1 MNRTAPAGLLAATL
15 LALPFGAAATAGET
29 APAPAPEQAGVQS
42 VGKEMFNVEFAD
54 TDVVQ
59 ALQMLAAQGRRNI
72 VASKDVVGTITATLY
87 DVTVLEA
94 LETIV
99 RANDL
104 RYEEVGNFIYVYS
117 SAEWNSIQQAR
128 RKKESRRFTLE
139 YLAAKDAVEFVT
151 PLLSENGKVS
161 FVGQVEKGYQ
171 PDLTMGGEDSW
182 AHQGMIVVNDFPEN
196 LETVSTL
203 LGEIDAP
210 PRQVS
215 VESTIVATD
224 VNEDDA
230 YGVDFS
236 VLGSVNFTDFTNPGQ
251 VVNNLI
257 GGNNTPGAKA
267 DDKKGF
273 QPTDNEAYG
282 MSSTVGQVAQ
292 AGGLKVGV
300 VSENVSFFLRV
311 LDEVTD
317 TVVLARP
324 RVMALNRQRAE
335 VLIGERVGYLSTT
348 TTETTSTQ
356 TVQYL
361 DTGIKLV
368 FRPFISKD
376 DSIRMELSPSSSEA
390 RYRTVTGV
398 SGGGVEI
405 PNEVTSTVT
414 TNVRVKDGQTLVLG
428 GLFSEKTTITR
439 RQVPYVGDVPVL
451 DLLFNGYDNEV
462 KRQEIIFLVTPT
474 IMKDDVI
481 AKWAGE
487 AEGFAESARI
497 GAREGLLPFSREK
510 MSVAQNQL
518 ALDALSAG
526 DRERALYHVH
536 TSLSMNFNQPEMI
549 RLRGELDPSATDA
562 YDLDT
567 LEFLLERELGAPRP
581 ADPAPAAR
589 PAAKPAAKSVSRT
602 SVRPGTPVAN
612 APSSLED

>member
-1 MNRTAPAGLLAATL
+1 MTTSRPTRTASAGLLAATL
-15 LALPFGAAATAGET
+15 LALPFGPAARAAD
-29 APAPAPEQAGVQS
+29 QAGVQPA
-42 VGKEMFNVEFAD
+42 GKEMFNVEFAD

-72 VASKDVVGTITATLY
+72 VASKDVIGTITATLY

-94 LETIV
+94 LETVV

-117 SAEWNSIQQAR
+117 SPEWNAIQQAR
-128 RKKESRRFTLE
+128 RKRESRRFTLE

-182 AHQGMIVVNDFPEN
+182 AHQGMLVINDFPEN

-203 LGEIDAP
+203 LAEIDTA

-230 YGVDFS
+230 YGIDFS
-236 VLGSVNFTDFTNPGQ
+236 VLGSVDFSDFTNPGQ

-257 GGNNTPGAKA
+257 QGNNTPGAKA
-267 DDKKGF
+267 DGDKGF
-273 QPTDNEAYG
+273 QPADNQAYG
-282 MSSTVGQVAQ
+282 LSSNVGQVER
-292 AGGLKVGV
+292 AGGMKVGV
-300 VSENVSFFLRV
+300 ISENVSFF
-311 LDEVTD
+311 
-317 TVVLARP
+317 P

-376 DSIRMELSPSSSEA
+376 DSIRMELSPSTSEA
-390 RYRTVTGV
+390 RYKTITGV
-398 SGGGVEI
+398 TGGGVEI
-405 PNEVTSTVT
+405 PNEVTSTIT
-414 TNVRVKDGQTLVLG
+414 TNVRIKDGQTLVLG

-451 DLLFNGYDNEV
+451 DLLFNGYDNNV

-474 IMKDDVI
+474 IMKDDMI
-481 AKWAGE
+481 AKWADE

-518 ALDALSAG
+518 ALDALASG
-526 DRERALYHVH
+526 DRERALYHVNN
-536 TSLSMNFNQPEMI
+536 SLSINWDQPEMI
-549 RLRGELDPSATDA
+549 RLRGELDPAATDA
-562 YDLDT
+562 YDRDT
-567 LEFLLERELGAPRP
+567 LRFLLEKELGS
-581 ADPAPAAR
+581 PAPAAPSAAR
-589 PAAKPAAKSVSRT
+589 PPA
-602 SVRPGTPVAN
+602 RPGTPVAN

>member
-1 MNRTAPAGLLAATL
+1 MTSFRPDRTASAGLLAATL
-15 LALPFGAAATAGET
+15 LALPFGAAATAGQAES
-29 APAPAPEQAGVQS
+29 APAPAAEQAGVKA
-42 VGKEMFNVEFAD
+42 VGKETFNVEFAD

-104 RYEEVGNFIYVYS
+104 RYEEVGNFTYVYS

-128 RKKESRRFTLE
+128 RKRESRRFTLE

-182 AHQGMIVVNDFPEN
+182 AHQGMLVINDFPEN

-203 LGEIDAP
+203 LSEIDTA

-236 VLGSVNFTDFTNPGQ
+236 ILGSVDFSDFTNPGQ

-267 DDKKGF
+267 DGDKGF
-273 QPTDNEAYG
+273 QPADNQAYAL
-282 MSSTVGQVAQ
+282 SSNVGQAAR
-292 AGGLKVGV
+292 AGGMKVGV
-300 VSENVSFFLRV
+300 ISENVSFFLRV

-324 RVMALNRQRAE
+324 RVLALNRQRAE

-361 DTGIKLV
+361 DTGVKLV

-376 DSIRMELSPSSSEA
+376 DSIRMELSPSTSEA
-390 RYRTVTGV
+390 KYKTVTGAA
-398 SGGGVEI
+398 GGGVEI
-405 PNEVTSTVT
+405 PNEVTSTIT

-451 DLLFNGYDNEV
+451 DLLFNGYDNNV

-474 IMKDDVI
+474 IMKDAVI
-481 AKWAGE
+481 AKWADE
-487 AEGFAESARI
+487 AEGFADAARI

-518 ALDALSAG
+518 ALDALSSG
-526 DRERALYHVH
+526 DRERALYHVNN
-536 TSLSMNFNQPEMI
+536 SLSINWDQPEMI
-549 RLRGELDPSATDA
+549 RLRGQLDPSATDD
-562 YDLDT
+562 YDRDT
-567 LEFLLERELGAPRP
+567 LRFLLEKELGTP
-581 ADPAPAAR
+581 A
-589 PAAKPAAKSVSRT
+589 PAAKPAAAAPA
-602 SVRPGTPVAN
+602 RPGTPVAN
-612 APSSLED
+612 APSSLDD